1 MRAIVDHPE
10 LAIFGVETE
19 PPARTLVD
27 ILSAT
32 MDAHPEEVAIESA
45 TATITYSQLRGL
57 LDEQAARLHAKGIG
71 PGDRVGI
78 RVPSGTTDLYVAI
91 LSTLWAGAAY
101 VPVDWDDPDSR
112 ADTVWEEASVA
123 AVYGKDLAIVD
134 KHGGGNPDHHVPTL
148 DDDAWVIFTSG
159 STGKPKGV
167 AVQHRAAAALV
178 DAEARMYLTENP
190 LGPGDRVMA
199 GLAVRRNPGDGASRC
214 RAFRRRPR

>member
-134 KHGGGNPDHHVPTL
+134 KHGGWYLEPAEFGQHLCEGTHEGGMCFGEVNECH
-148 DDDAWVIFTSG
+148 F
-159 STGKPKGV
+159 V
-167 AVQHRAAAALV
+167 ALL
-178 DAEARMYLTENP
+178 E
-190 LGPGDRVMA
+190 
-199 GLAVRRNPGDGASRC
+199 
-214 RAFRRRPR
+214 